1 MTATGDGTG
10 AADRTGDANTATT
23 GTAVAAAPE
32 DRAVLLVAHT
42 GRPDIV
48 SVAAHI
54 RRRLEGAGIR
64 LVALDPEA
72 AELGMPEMGVPDS
85 GPSGPAGAPGMP
97 GAPGTPGAGHRDA
110 VELVLTLG
118 GDGTLL
124 RGAEEA
130 RARQAPVLGINL
142 GRVGFLTETDA
153 DHLDAAL
160 DAVIARDYRI
170 SERMTVDVRVIHDG
184 RPIADGWA
192 LNEVSV
198 EKGTRERILDVVVEV
213 DGRGVSAFG
222 CDGVLCATP
231 TGSTAY
237 AFSAGGPIIW
247 PGVAALLVMPSNAHA
262 LFARP
267 LVVGADSTVSL
278 HLDPQG
284 HEAVLAC
291 DGRRSVQIPP
301 GTWVHMRAGAI
312 PVRLVRLTDEPFT
325 DRLVRKFSLPVHGWR
340 DRRH

>member
-1 MTATGDGTG
+1 MARS
-10 AADRTGDANTATT
+10 AAFDSGPGERT
-23 GTAVAAAPE
+23 
-32 DRAVLLVAHT
+32 VLLVAHT
-42 GRPDIV
+42 GRADIGRV
-48 SVAAHI
+48 TAHV
-54 RRRLEGAGIR
+54 RRRLADAGIA

-72 AELGMPEMGVPDS
+72 AELGMPRVGDVVADLPG
-85 GPSGPAGAPGMP
+85 GPGQP
-97 GAPGTPGAGHRDA
+97 

-130 RARQAPVLGINL
+130 RASNTPVLGINL

-153 DHLDAAL
+153 DHLDIAL
-160 DAVIARDYRI
+160 DAVIAGDYRV
-170 SERMTVDVRVIHDG
+170 SDRMTVEVVVEHDG
-184 RPIADGWA
+184 TEIASGWA

-198 EKGTRERILDVVVEV
+198 EKATRERILDVIVEV

-237 AFSAGGPIIW
+237 AFSAGGPIVW
-247 PGVAALLVMPSNAHA
+247 PGVQALLVVPSNAHA

-267 LVVGADSTVSL
+267 LVVGADSTVSV
-278 HLDPQG
+278 HLDPAG

-291 DGRRSVQIPP
+291 DGRRSVEIPP
-301 GTWVHMRAGAI
+301 GSLVRMRAGDQ
-312 PVRLVRLTDEPFT
+312 PVRLARLSAAPFT

-340 DRRH
+340 DQRH

>member
-1 MTATGDGTG
+1 VTELGDPTAPPGE
-10 AADRTGDANTATT
+10 RT
-23 GTAVAAAPE
+23 
-32 DRAVLLVAHT
+32 VLLVAHT

-54 RRRLEGAGIR
+54 RGRLETAGIR

-85 GPSGPAGAPGMP
+85 VPGDPATG
-97 GAPGTPGAGHRDA
+97 PGTAANRPDTPADRRPEV

-130 RARQAPVLGINL
+130 RAQQAPVLGINL

-160 DAVIARDYRI
+160 DAVVSRNYRI
-170 SERMTVDVRVIHDG
+170 SERMTVDVSVVHDG
-184 RPIADGWA
+184 REIATGWA

-198 EKGTRERILDVVVEV
+198 EKATRERILDVVVEV

-267 LVVGADSTVSL
+267 LVVGADSIVSL

-291 DGRRSVQIPP
+291 DGRRSVEIPP
-301 GTWVHMRAGAI
+301 GARVHMRAGAI

>member
-1 MTATGDGTG
+1 MTAEAGPG
-10 AADRTGDANTATT
+10 AGGRRT
-23 GTAVAAAPE
+23 
-32 DRAVLLVAHT
+32 VLLIAHT
-42 GRPDIV
+42 GRPDIGAT
-48 SVAAHI
+48 AAHVCQ
-54 RRRLEGAGIR
+54 RLESAGMT

-72 AELGMPEMGVPDS
+72 AELGIPVHGAARGPVEM
-85 GPSGPAGAPGMP
+85 
-97 GAPGTPGAGHRDA
+97 
-110 VELVLTLG
+110 VLTLG

-130 RARQAPVLGINL
+130 RAAGAPVLGINL

-160 DAVIARDYRI
+160 DAIVARRYHVDERLTVEVTVEHAGRDIA
-170 SERMTVDVRVIHDG
+170 T
-184 RPIADGWA
+184 GWA
-192 LNEVSV
+192 LNEISV
-198 EKGTRERILDVVVEV
+198 EKSTRERILDVVVEV

-237 AFSAGGPIIW
+237 AFSAGGPIVW
-247 PGVAALLVMPSNAHA
+247 PDVRALLVVPSNAHA

-267 LVVGADSTVSL
+267 LVVGADSTVSV

-284 HEAVLAC
+284 HEAVMAC
-291 DGRRSVQIPP
+291 DGRRSVTIPP
-301 GTWVHMRAGAI
+301 GSLVRMRGGRQ
-312 PVRLVRLTDEPFT
+312 PVRLARLSQAPFT

-340 DRRH
+340 DERH